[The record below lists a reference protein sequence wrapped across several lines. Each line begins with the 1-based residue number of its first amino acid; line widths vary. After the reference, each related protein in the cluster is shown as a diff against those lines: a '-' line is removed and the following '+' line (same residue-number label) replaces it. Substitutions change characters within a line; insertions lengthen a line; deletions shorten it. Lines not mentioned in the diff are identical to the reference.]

1 MSFAR
6 SLAPGHRSQCPIEGE
21 TESMVHI
28 PKDKSVFVELES
40 NRTNHVQ
47 VRSRERNEGQERVDS
62 LSDKKREGESMKI
75 DNKEVHPERTE
86 EEFIDEADCESGNR
100 RNPDKKQGFSTV

>member
-1 MSFAR
+1 MPS
-6 SLAPGHRSQCPIEGE
+6 HRSQCPIEDE

-47 VRSRERNEGQERVDS
+47 VRSRERSEGKERVD
-62 LSDKKREGESMKI
+62 LQKERKREGESMKI
-75 DNKEVHPERTE
+75 DDKEVQLERTE
-86 EEFIDEADCESGNR
+86 EEFIDEADCVSGNR
-100 RNPDKKQGFSTV
+100 RNPEKKQGFSTL